1 MCKWRTGPQTEARR
15 QHEQGQ
21 ILATEVMR
29 CPLTVYLSQWNR
41 KVGVKTWQKVLEVLE
56 EKKKLSE
63 VIQSVED

>member
-1 MCKWRTGPQTEARR
+1 MEDGPPTEARG

-29 CPLTVYLSQWNR
+29 CPPLIVSISQWNR
-41 KVGVKTWQKVLEVLE
+41 KMGVKTGHKVLEVLE
-56 EKKKLSE
+56 EKKRLSE